1 MPKIH
6 LKVREKIFEYEAGLT
21 LETISRDFQK
31 AYPHDII
38 LARVDGKL
46 AELMKTID
54 EDVSVEFITTG
65 EIIGNEAYRRTASM
79 MMLKAFQDVM
89 GRENFERLTVQYSL
103 DRGYYCELISD
114 TSLTK
119 ELLDRVK
126 LRMQEIQKEN
136 IPIIKKSM
144 PKERPLKSSGNIKC
158 TIKSICSIIGAV
170 PGSTFILWKIP
181 LTTFTA
187 IWHQIPLMSD
197 ILIYTCMTMDLY
209 CRCRNRHHRRQWM
222 PLNRLKNCSM
232 C

>member
-144 PKERPLKSSGNIKC
+144 PKREAIEIFREHKMYDKVNLFHYQRLYSGR
-158 TIKSICSIIGAV
+158 
-170 PGSTFILWKIP
+170 
-181 LTTFTA
+181 
-187 IWHQIPLMSD
+187 
-197 ILIYTCMTMDLY
+197 Y
-209 CRCRNRHHRRQWM
+209 R
-222 PLNRLKNCSM
+222 
-232 C
+232 